1 MAKSKLDPED
11 QGDPAAPETPDAGG
25 EGGDTPEDQELLDFY
40 QEHPEAAAKWTDDGG
55 AVSATVSF
63 AEGDEYEEGK
73 EPAETEE
80 AEGGVKPRVPPAPR
94 RPSPVVPPTRP
105 KKGKGKKR

>member
-1 MAKSKLDPED
+1 MAESK
-11 QGDPAAPETPDAGG
+11 APPPDAEDA
-25 EGGDTPEDQELLDFY
+25 EGGDDQALTEFY
-40 QEHPEAAAKWTDDGG
+40 QEHPEAATKWTDDGG